1 MRVTVVQS
9 HFFYL
14 YINFA
19 SVLGRGDAH
28 GVRRSKFSEGP
39 REEGLF
45 SFISFLQKLEK
56 G

>member
-1 MRVTVVQS
+1 MRVRVVQS

-28 GVRRSKFSEGP
+28 GVRRSKLSEGP
-39 REEGLF
+39 REGLF
-45 SFISFLQKLEK
+45 SFIFSLQKMKKE
-56 G
+56 

>member
-1 MRVTVVQS
+1 MRVRVAQS

-14 YINFA
+14 DINFA

-39 REEGLF
+39 TEGLF
-45 SFISFLQKLEK
+45 SVTSFLQKMKKE
-56 G
+56 

>member
-1 MRVTVVQS
+1 MRVRVVQS

-28 GVRRSKFSEGP
+28 GGRCTWG
-39 REEGLF
+39 
-45 SFISFLQKLEK
+45 EK
-56 G
+56 EQV